1 MFGSGFIDHIIVT
14 GKPLSP
20 GWDLSDFFASPNFLL
35 TPEYGYSNG
44 LSGFGSAP
52 INLPEKFDLTDLWNA
67 FEATKKGSIERH
79 EAAVSIAGYN
89 GIGVKDEGKKDVI
102 DGLDADLK
110 NIDHKLVTKFDE
122 IREGWDKASD
132 EPIVVTSGREGRH
145 KTKSKHYEGLA
156 IDLRGRH
163 LEYNRENPHDQKPMK
178 FTTWRRP
185 FKMSWAKIMMWWL
198 KYFKI
203 TPPETTS
210 ILNMTRAGL
219 MTRIGMRWQLMF
231 IKNAGLLGIVVAGLA
246 FQSIISPSAAP
257 KKKTAAEIAYYGEGT
272 RTHGSPIDR
281 VYKRDGAG
289 NETLA
294 MQGNEFLYEWLDAVG
309 DFDGDGRDDIAFF
322 RKLAPKH
329 FKLVVI
335 SDYQY
340 RFGWDKTEI
349 VLSEHRSLNDIGVS
363 RVRPGE
369 ARSFCIK
376 SYNMFLS
383 DLARTEGNRLTLTR
397 EAIRLALFEEW
408 DVIIYWD
415 GGEYKV
421 FCQSE

>member
-163 LEYNRENPHDQKPMK
+163 LEYNRENPHDQK
-178 FTTWRRP
+178 
-185 FKMSWAKIMMWWL
+185 AHEIHDVAQA
-198 KYFKI
+198 I
-203 TPPETTS
+203 QNE
-210 ILNMTRAGL
+210 
-219 MTRIGMRWQLMF
+219 
-231 IKNAGLLGIVVAGLA
+231 LGENYDVVVEI
-246 FQSIISPSAAP
+246 FQDNPARNHIHIEYDPSGADDPNWHEVAV
-257 KKKTAAEIAYYGEGT
+257 
-272 RTHGSPIDR
+272 D
-281 VYKRDGAG
+281 VY
-289 NETLA
+289 
-294 MQGNEFLYEWLDAVG
+294 
-309 DFDGDGRDDIAFF
+309 
-322 RKLAPKH
+322 
-329 FKLVVI
+329 
-335 SDYQY
+335 
-340 RFGWDKTEI
+340 
-349 VLSEHRSLNDIGVS
+349 
-363 RVRPGE
+363 
-369 ARSFCIK
+369 
-376 SYNMFLS
+376 
-383 DLARTEGNRLTLTR
+383 
-397 EAIRLALFEEW
+397 
-408 DVIIYWD
+408 
-415 GGEYKV
+415 
-421 FCQSE
+421 